1 MITVTAT
8 EARKNFSSLIEKV
21 NEGNSVTILF
31 NGQPCANIIP
41 AMPKPDRK
49 QAFNE
54 MWEFMSIF
62 REAGLENW
70 KREDIYNERAKCE

>member
-1 MITVTAT
+1 MTNAQK
-8 EARKNFSSLIEKV
+8 RGNFFIKKV

-70 KREDIYNERAKCE
+70 KREHIYNERAKCE